1 MSFDDYVYYIMKH
14 VLEWTIINN
23 LWANFLLSI
32 SSFVCLYFLAHI
44 NRNIWVNKFLAK
56 GDWKGINLSYL
67 HDVNT
72 KNVLMPL
79 GYLPEKNVKTLLIS
93 FSQNLQYF
101 SLFFKWFYFWIWNW
115 ILFQWLIRQKDNFC
129 VIAKISLVFPSRK
142 CLLLIPSA

>member
-1 MSFDDYVYYIMKH
+1 MPFYDYVYYIMKH

-79 GYLPEKNVKTLLIS
+79 GYLPEKMARRC
-93 FSQNLQYF
+93 
-101 SLFFKWFYFWIWNW
+101 W
-115 ILFQWLIRQKDNFC
+115 
-129 VIAKISLVFPSRK
+129 FPSHRTCSTFHFFSSGFSFEFEIEFFFSDWLGK
-142 CLLLIPSA
+142 KTIFVWLPRYL